1 MVCLMTVLLVIVL
14 MLSLDRSCRAT
25 DLINHCHTPGKLCV
39 VVIDCVCVCQVG
51 VLLSKRFSCLLVFIA
66 HSLLGNASQ
75 ISRKRANFPPSPL
88 TCSRLFRLHGAFS
101 CYAFHLCTETL
112 MST

>member
-39 VVIDCVCVCQVG
+39 VVIVCVCVSGGCIV
-51 VLLSKRFSCLLVFIA
+51 V
-66 HSLLGNASQ
+66 
-75 ISRKRANFPPSPL
+75 
-88 TCSRLFRLHGAFS
+88 
-101 CYAFHLCTETL
+101 
-112 MST
+112 